1 MRTLRTFADSAISL
15 IQDGVNELSRMISDF
30 DTTKLMSDM
39 MDFNDSIRGE
49 FDKLKQK
56 IRNLD
61 DKFIVKVDYDRN
73 DEMMSYSIE
82 DNVLTV
88 IVNSDPE
95 SRNQTSERRVVT
107 TLPNNVNVTDMKTK
121 YNTEDSTMV
130 FIFKKTQVDNMTN
143 GVDTTATT
151 LSQEEVER
159 SSGEDE
165 MSLQDS
171 RRFISARM
179 KEMHDSGISYRQIA
193 KEFGVS
199 DKTVARWIKEL
210 N

>member
-121 YNTEDSTMV
+121 YNTEDGTMV
-130 FIFKKTQVDNMTN
+130 FIFKKGLETTN
-143 GVDTTATT
+143 DTTATT

-165 MSLQDS
+165 MSLQDNK
-171 RRFISARM
+171 RFIATRM
-179 KEMHDSGISYRQIA
+179 KEMHDLGISYRQIA

>member
-1 MRTLRTFADSAISL
+1 MRTLRTFADSAMSL
-15 IQDGVNELSRMISDF
+15 IQDGVNEISRMIHDF
-30 DTTKLMSDM
+30 DTTKLVNEM
-39 MDFNDSIRGE
+39 MEFNDSIRNE

-61 DKFIVKVDYDRN
+61 DKFVVNVDYDR
-73 DEMMSYSIE
+73 DEDIMSYSIE
-82 DNVLTV
+82 NRTLTV
-88 IVNSDPE
+88 IVKSEPE

-107 TLPNNVNVTDMKTK
+107 TLPNDVLITNMKTK
-121 YNTEDSTMV
+121 YNNEEKTML
-130 FIFKKTQVDNMTN
+130 FIFKKGLENTN
-143 GVDTTATT
+143 DTTATT
-151 LSQEEVER
+151 LSQEAVER

-165 MSLQDS
+165 MSLQDNK
-171 RRFISARM
+171 RFIAIRM

-193 KEFGVS
+193 REFGVS

>member
-1 MRTLRTFADSAISL
+1 MRTLRTFADSAMSL
-15 IQDGVNELSRMISDF
+15 IQDGVNEISRMIHDF
-30 DTTKLMSDM
+30 DTTKLVNEM
-39 MDFNDSIRGE
+39 MEFNDSIRNE

-61 DKFIVKVDYDRN
+61 DKFIVNVDYDRDN
-73 DEMMSYSIE
+73 DIMSYSIE
-82 DNVLTV
+82 DRTLTV
-88 IVNSDPE
+88 IVKSEPE

-107 TLPNNVNVTDMKTK
+107 TLPNDVQITNMKTK
-121 YNTEDSTMV
+121 YNSEEKAML
-130 FIFKKTQVDNMTN
+130 FIFKKGIVSENE
-143 GVDTTATT
+143 TTATT
-151 LSQEEVER
+151 QTQESVER

-165 MSLQDS
+165 MSLQDNK
-171 RRFISARM
+171 RFIAIRM

-193 KEFGVS
+193 REFGVS

>member
-121 YNTEDSTMV
+121 YNTEDGTMV
-130 FIFKKTQVDNMTN
+130 FIFKKGLETAN
-143 GVDTTATT
+143 DTTATT

-165 MSLQDS
+165 MSLQDNK
-171 RRFISARM
+171 RFIATRM